1 MHLIRIESLK
11 VTARECGNDH
21 LEEVVDVMMEGVIV
35 VPKEHLE
42 ILIRGVVT

>member
-35 VPKEHLE
+35 VPKEYLE
-42 ILIRGVVT
+42 ILI

>member
-1 MHLIRIESLK
+1 MHLIRIGSLK
-11 VTARECGNDH
+11 VTTRECRNDH

-42 ILIRGVVT
+42 ILIRGIVT